1 MRKAT
6 ILAVC
11 VTALGAQSQSLEEIS
26 LAVQSVAQR
35 ADAAVVQVM
44 ALAFHV
50 GEGEGGS
57 VQSRQASGSGVIVHA
72 DGYVLTNAHVV
83 GGARRVLVLVPQSR
97 GNKKLTGKL
106 MSAEV
111 LGTDRETDLAVLKID
126 VKAAAHLQFADSD
139 ALRQGQLVLA
149 LGSPFGL
156 TNSISMGVISS
167 VAREV
172 RPDDSMVY
180 IQTDASINPGNSGGA
195 LVDAR
200 GQLIGINTFIV
211 TGSSGSGSDGVGF
224 AAPSNIARAVYEQ
237 IRQHGRVKRG
247 QIGIL
252 PQTITPELAQALA
265 LPQDSGVLLGD
276 VKPRSAAEAGGLVVR
291 DIVLSINGKP
301 VETGRQLG
309 AEIYQHAGDIISIE
323 VLRDGRKL
331 PLRVAVMERPRDP
344 DRILT
349 LLTGPNNRLAKLG
362 ILAVDLDDRV
372 TPLLPALRKLSG
384 VVVAG
389 TLSTLAATQDALQA
403 GDVIY
408 AVNNR
413 SVRDVQEL
421 RMAVQEMPHGQPV
434 ALQIER
440 LSQLQFLVL
449 AID

>member
-1 MRKAT
+1 MRKVT

-11 VTALGAQSQSLEEIS
+11 VTALGAQPPSLEEIS
-26 LAVQSVAQR
+26 LAVQSVAER
-35 ADAAVVQVM
+35 AEAAVVQVM
-44 ALAFHV
+44 TRGFHA

-57 VQSRQASGSGVIVHA
+57 VQSRQASGSGVIVHP
-72 DGYVLTNAHVV
+72 DGYVLTNVHVV
-83 GGARRVLVLVPQSR
+83 GGARRVMVLVPQSR

-106 MSAEV
+106 MPAEV
-111 LGTDRETDLAVLKID
+111 MGTDRETDLAVLKID
-126 VKAAAHLQFADSD
+126 VKGAAHLQFADSD

-172 RPDDSMVY
+172 RLGDPMVY

-211 TGSSGSGSDGVGF
+211 TGSGGSDGVGF

-237 IRQHGRVKRG
+237 IREHGRVKRG

-265 LPQDSGVLLGD
+265 LPRDSGVLLGD
-276 VKPRSAAEAGGLVVR
+276 VTPRSAAEAAGLAVR

-309 AEIYQHAGDIISIE
+309 AEIYRHAGDTISIE
-323 VLRDGRKL
+323 VLRDGRQL
-331 PLRVAVMERPRDP
+331 PLRVEVMERPRDP

-349 LLTGPNNRLAKLG
+349 LLTGPNNRVAKLG
-362 ILAVDLDDRV
+362 ILAVDLDERV

-389 TLSTLAATQDALQA
+389 TLSTLAATEDALRA

-413 SVRDVQEL
+413 SVRGVEEL
-421 RMAVQEMPHGQPV
+421 RTAVQDMPHGQPV

-440 LSQLQFLVL
+440 LSQVQFLVL
-449 AID
+449 EID